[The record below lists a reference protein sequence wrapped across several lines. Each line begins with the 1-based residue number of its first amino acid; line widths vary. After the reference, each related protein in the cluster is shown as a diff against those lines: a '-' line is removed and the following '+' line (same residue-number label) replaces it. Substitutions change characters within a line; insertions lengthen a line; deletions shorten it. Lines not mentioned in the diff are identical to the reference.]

1 MAMSLKR
8 DAGGAVGSTGCARI
22 RADLERRGLAPEF
35 SRAFAE
41 RLAPLSQGLS
51 AEAYAA
57 ALDAV
62 ALAWGDRDSGVGAQA
77 PRGAGELNELQ
88 RLMAGFVGELRK
100 LEEALRILDAYLARM
115 RTQTRVP
122 EVGTLH

>member
-1 MAMSLKR
+1 MNPKR
-8 DAGGAVGSTGCARI
+8 DPERAPGSTRHARI

-51 AEAYAA
+51 PEAYAA

-62 ALAWGDRDSGVGAQA
+62 ALAWRGRAGGPDAAQV

-88 RLMAGFVGELRK
+88 RLMTGFVGELRK
-100 LEEALRILDAYLARM
+100 LEEALRILDAYLVRM
-115 RTQTRVP
+115 RTQTQVP
-122 EVGTLH
+122 EVRTLH